1 MCCSPWGREELDTT
15 GKLNNS
21 KFQGTLTNTGMLFCS
36 LSRLRTTYT
45 GPLLPFLF
53 LPTFYH
59 PQPPLSPAQEGSL
72 FVSVFFCE
80 WKAMLLQNMF
90 YPHLLLRQFFFFV
103 PVSQAFCSMKAS
115 MKAFY
120 SLLCFLS
127 LHLSLKAINKH
138 RIPSCLFGVESC
150 TKTLKEDNTG

>member
-21 KFQGTLTNTGMLFCS
+21 KLQGTLTNTGMLFCS
-36 LSRLRTTYT
+36 LSKLRIIYT

-59 PQPPLSPAQEGSL
+59 LQPPLSPAQEGSL

-90 YPHLLLRQFFFFV
+90 YPHLLLCQFFF
-103 PVSQAFCSMKAS
+103 CSCKP
-115 MKAFY
+115 
-120 SLLCFLS
+120 SLLQYESQDGL
-127 LHLSLKAINKH
+127 L
-138 RIPSCLFGVESC
+138 LFSP
-150 TKTLKEDNTG
+150 LFSFSASFP

>member
-1 MCCSPWGREELDTT
+1 MCCSPWGREELDT
-15 GKLNNS
+15 
-21 KFQGTLTNTGMLFCS
+21 LTNTGMLFCS
-36 LSRLRTTYT
+36 LSKLRIIYT

-59 PQPPLSPAQEGSL
+59 LQPPLSPAQEGSL

-90 YPHLLLRQFFFFV
+90 YPHLLLCQFFFV
-103 PVSQAFCSMKAS
+103 PVSQAFCSMKARTDS
-115 MKAFY
+115 FY